1 LRIQTEMTL
10 NKSDLSATE
19 DFKQCKSINTAQFE
33 ISTKYYPHTEYI
45 SNVCV
50 STKSIGFETL

>member
-1 LRIQTEMTL
+1 MTL

-45 SNVCV
+45 WNLCV
-50 STKSIGFETL
+50 STFQVKSHKI

>member
-1 LRIQTEMTL
+1 MTL

-19 DFKQCKSINTAQFE
+19 DFKQCESMNTVQFE

-45 SNVCV
+45 WNLCV
-50 STKSIGFETL
+50 HSKSKVTKYKI